1 VPGRG
6 GAADHEDR
14 AHRRANAALRG
25 PDLTYDEARSGTRE
39 VSIAFQSDKRPDEYR
54 ELARLAERGGFDVV
68 SVYNDLFFQ
77 PAIHPL
83 LLMAQVTERVR
94 LGPAALNP
102 YTLHPVEI
110 AGQIAALDALSSGR
124 AYLGLV
130 QGSWLDALGI
140 EPRRPLTAIRE
151 AVELIRRLL
160 AGDETG
166 FEGEQFSLAPGARLR
181 YEPVRAEVP
190 LMIGTWGVRVAA
202 YAGEVAAEL
211 KVGGTANPDLVPV
224 MRSRVG
230 NDRVRIVV
238 GAVTVVDE
246 DADAARRRAR
256 EEAALYFPVV
266 AGLDPTLDVPA
277 GLAEDVRRLVDA
289 QEPAEAGRLIPDSL
303 LDKLAFAGTPEDVAR
318 QAAALYDAG
327 ADRVEFG
334 TPHGL
339 TPRHGVELLAARVVP
354 GLRA

>member
-1 VPGRG
+1 
-6 GAADHEDR
+6 
-14 AHRRANAALRG
+14 
-25 PDLTYDEARSGTRE
+25 
-39 VSIAFQSDKRPDEYR
+39 
-54 ELARLAERGGFDVV
+54 
-68 SVYNDLFFQ
+68 
-77 PAIHPL
+77 
-83 LLMAQVTERVR
+83 MAQVTERVR

-102 YTLHPVEI
+102 FTLHPVEI
-110 AGQIAALDALSSGR
+110 AGQIAALDAVSSGR

-151 AVELIRRLL
+151 AVEVIRRLL

-181 YEPVRAEVP
+181 YEPFRAEVP

-211 KVGGTANPDLVPV
+211 KIGGTANPDLVPV
-224 MRSRVG
+224 MRSRIG
-230 NDRVRIVV
+230 NDHVRVVV

-246 DADAARRRAR
+246 DAEAARQRAR

-277 GLAEDVRRLVDA
+277 GLVEEARRLVDA
-289 QEPAEAGRLIPDSL
+289 QEQAAAGRLIPDAL
-303 LDKLAFAGTPEDVAR
+303 LDKLAFSGTAEDVVR

-339 TPRHGVELLAARVVP
+339 TPRRGVELLAERVVP
-354 GLRA
+354 GLRS

>member
-1 VPGRG
+1 M
-6 GAADHEDR
+6 
-14 AHRRANAALRG
+14 
-25 PDLTYDEARSGTRE
+25 RE

-54 ELARLAERGGFDVV
+54 DLARLAERSGFDVV

-77 PAIHPL
+77 PAIYPL
-83 LLMAQVTERVR
+83 LLMAEVTERVR

-102 YTLHPVEI
+102 YTLHPAEI
-110 AGQIAALDALSSGR
+110 AGQIAALDAVSSGR

-140 EPRRPLTAIRE
+140 DPRRPLTAIRE
-151 AVELIRRLL
+151 AVEVIRRLL
-160 AGDETG
+160 AGDESG
-166 FEGEQFSLAPGARLR
+166 FEGEQFSLTPGARLR
-181 YEPVRAEVP
+181 YEPLRADVP

-202 YAGEVAAEL
+202 YAGDVASEL
-211 KVGGTANPDLVPV
+211 KIGGTANPDLVPV

-230 NDRVRIVV
+230 NDHVRVVV
-238 GAVTVVDE
+238 GAVTVVDD
-246 DADAARRRAR
+246 DAEAARRRAR

-277 GLAEDVRRLVDA
+277 GLVEEVRTLVDA
-289 QEPAEAGRLIPDSL
+289 RQQAAAGRLIPDAL
-303 LDKLAFAGTPEDVAR
+303 LDKLAFSGTAEDVAR

-327 ADRVEFG
+327 AARVEFG

-339 TPRHGVELLAARVVP
+339 SSRRGVELLAERVVP
-354 GLRA
+354 GLRS

>member
-1 VPGRG
+1 M
-6 GAADHEDR
+6 
-14 AHRRANAALRG
+14 
-25 PDLTYDEARSGTRE
+25 RE
-39 VSIAFQSDKRPDEYR
+39 VSIAFQSDKRPSEYS
-54 ELARLAERGGFDVV
+54 ELARLAERSGFDVV

-77 PAIHPL
+77 PAIYPL

-102 YTLHPVEI
+102 FTLHPVEI
-110 AGQIAALDALSSGR
+110 AGQIAALDAVSHGR

-151 AVELIRRLL
+151 AVEVIRRLL
-160 AGDETG
+160 AGDESG
-166 FEGEQFSLAPGARLR
+166 FEGNQFSLAPGARLR
-181 YEPVRAEVP
+181 YEPLRADVP

-202 YAGEVAAEL
+202 YAGEMATEL
-211 KVGGTANPDLVPV
+211 KIGGTANPDLVPV
-224 MRSRVG
+224 MRSRIG

-246 DADAARRRAR
+246 DAKAARQLAR

-266 AGLDPTLDVPA
+266 AGLDPTLEVPP
-277 GLAEDVRRLVDA
+277 GLVEEVRRLVDA
-289 QEPAEAGRLIPDSL
+289 RKRAAAGRLIPDAL
-303 LDKLAFAGTPEDVAR
+303 LDKLAFSGTAEDVAR
-318 QAAALYDAG
+318 QAAELYEAG
-327 ADRVEFG
+327 AARVEFG

-339 TPRHGVELLAARVVP
+339 TPRRGVELLAERVVP
-354 GLRA
+354 EVRS